1 MNLELLPKNKKL
13 DLEGIR
19 ERTKDIA
26 QKINSLKKRIEI
38 LEGKHDFLDYC
49 HSELGARNQKIKKD
63 LILLLDKEKILENL
77 FFYVIQNFFP
87 NLKIIEN
94 DNSLPDKNNINQE
107 KIFDISK
114 NEIISQIYKKIQNYY
129 LINGQNLNNIENFMS
144 ESSKNK
150 ISKLIQLI
158 AEKNRNAEA
167 QNELNYFKQIKDFQE
182 KYLSDLDE
190 NLNAAKNFT
199 SPLNQIDNKQENEY
213 LRKKTERDLSIN
225 NSIDKNKSI
234 DSDGLKDLM

>member
-1 MNLELLPKNKKL
+1 MNLEYLPKNKKL
-13 DLEGIR
+13 DLDGIR

-26 QKINSLKKRIEI
+26 EKINSLKKRIEI

-87 NLKIIEN
+87 GLKIIDN

-107 KIFDISK
+107 KIVDISK
-114 NEIISQIYKKIQNYY
+114 NEIISQIYKKIQSYY
-129 LINGQNLNNIENFMS
+129 LRNGQNLNNIENFMS

-150 ISKLIQLI
+150 ISKLVQLI

-182 KYLSDLDE
+182 KYLNDLDE
-190 NLNAAKNFT
+190 NLNAAKNFN
-199 SPLNQIDNKQENEY
+199 LNQIDKNENEY
-213 LRKKTERDLSIN
+213 LRKKTERDMSYSSN
-225 NSIDKNKSI
+225 YSIDKNKSV

>member
-26 QKINSLKKRIEI
+26 EKINSLKKRIEI

-190 NLNAAKNFT
+190 NLNAAKNFN
-199 SPLNQIDNKQENEY
+199 LNQIDKNENEY
-213 LRKKTERDLSIN
+213 LRKKTERDLSNSSN
-225 NSIDKNKSI
+225 NSIDKNKSV

>member
-26 QKINSLKKRIEI
+26 EKINSLKKRIEI

-87 NLKIIEN
+87 NLKIIET

-129 LINGQNLNNIENFMS
+129 LINVQNLNNIENFMS

-190 NLNAAKNFT
+190 NLNAAKNFN
-199 SPLNQIDNKQENEY
+199 LNQIDKNENEY
-213 LRKKTERDLSIN
+213 LRKKTERDLSNSSN
-225 NSIDKNKSI
+225 NSIDKNKSV

>member
-158 AEKNRNAEA
+158 AEKNRNTEA
-167 QNELNYFKQIKDFQE
+167 QNELNYFTQIKDFQE

-190 NLNAAKNFT
+190 NLNVAKNFNV
-199 SPLNQIDNKQENEY
+199 NQIDKNENEY
-213 LRKKTERDLSIN
+213 LRKKTERDLSNSSN
-225 NSIDKNKSI
+225 NSIDKNKSV

>member
-87 NLKIIEN
+87 GLKIIDN
-94 DNSLPDKNNINQE
+94 DNSLPDNNNINQE
-107 KIFDISK
+107 KIVDISK
-114 NEIISQIYKKIQNYY
+114 NEIISQIYKKIQSYY
-129 LINGQNLNNIENFMS
+129 LRNGQNLNNIENFMS

-158 AEKNRNAEA
+158 AEKNRNTEA
-167 QNELNYFKQIKDFQE
+167 QNELNYFTQIKDFQE

-190 NLNAAKNFT
+190 NLNVAKNYNV
-199 SPLNQIDNKQENEY
+199 NQIDKNENEY
-213 LRKKTERDLSIN
+213 LRKKTERDMSN
-225 NSIDKNKSI
+225 SSNYSIDKNKSV

>member
-26 QKINSLKKRIEI
+26 EKINSLKKRIEI

-49 HSELGARNQKIKKD
+49 HSELGERNQKIKKD

-129 LINGQNLNNIENFMS
+129 LRNGQNLNNIENFMS

-190 NLNAAKNFT
+190 NLNAAKNFN
-199 SPLNQIDNKQENEY
+199 LNQIDKNENEY
-213 LRKKTERDLSIN
+213 LRKKTERDLSNSSN
-225 NSIDKNKSI
+225 NSIDKNKSV

>member
-190 NLNAAKNFT
+190 NLNAAKNFN
-199 SPLNQIDNKQENEY
+199 LNQIDKNENEY

-225 NSIDKNKSI
+225 NSIDKNKSV

>member
-26 QKINSLKKRIEI
+26 EKINSLKKRIEI

-158 AEKNRNAEA
+158 AEKNRNTEA
-167 QNELNYFKQIKDFQE
+167 QNELNYFTQIKDFQE

-190 NLNAAKNFT
+190 NLNVAKNFNV
-199 SPLNQIDNKQENEY
+199 NQIDKNENEY
-213 LRKKTERDLSIN
+213 IGKKTERDLSNSSN
-225 NSIDKNKSI
+225 NSIDKNKSV

>member
-13 DLEGIR
+13 DLDGIR

-26 QKINSLKKRIEI
+26 EKINSLKKRIEI

-87 NLKIIEN
+87 GLKIIDN

-129 LINGQNLNNIENFMS
+129 LRNGQNLNNIENFMS

-150 ISKLIQLI
+150 ISKLVQLI

-190 NLNAAKNFT
+190 NLNAAKNFN
-199 SPLNQIDNKQENEY
+199 LNQIDKNENEY
-213 LRKKTERDLSIN
+213 LRKKTERDLSNSSN
-225 NSIDKNKSI
+225 NSIDKNKSV

>member
-13 DLEGIR
+13 DLDGIR

-26 QKINSLKKRIEI
+26 EKINSLKKRIEI

-87 NLKIIEN
+87 GLKIIDN

-107 KIFDISK
+107 KIVDISK
-114 NEIISQIYKKIQNYY
+114 NEIISQIYKKIQSYY
-129 LINGQNLNNIENFMS
+129 LRNGQNLNNIENFMS

-150 ISKLIQLI
+150 ISKLVQLI

-182 KYLSDLDE
+182 KYLNDLDE
-190 NLNAAKNFT
+190 NLNAAKNFN
-199 SPLNQIDNKQENEY
+199 LNQIDKNENEY
-213 LRKKTERDLSIN
+213 LRKKTERDLSNSSN
-225 NSIDKNKSI
+225 NSIDKNKSV

>member
-129 LINGQNLNNIENFMS
+129 LRNGQNLNNIENFMS

-190 NLNAAKNFT
+190 NLNVAKNFNV
-199 SPLNQIDNKQENEY
+199 NQIDKNENEY
-213 LRKKTERDLSIN
+213 LRKKTERDLSNSSN
-225 NSIDKNKSI
+225 NSIDKNKSV

>member
-190 NLNAAKNFT
+190 NLNAAKNFN
-199 SPLNQIDNKQENEY
+199 LNQIDKNENEY
-213 LRKKTERDLSIN
+213 LRKKTERDLSNSSN
-225 NSIDKNKSI
+225 NSIDKNKSV

>member
-26 QKINSLKKRIEI
+26 EKINSLKKRIEI

-158 AEKNRNAEA
+158 AEKNRNTEA
-167 QNELNYFKQIKDFQE
+167 QNELNYFTQIKDFQE

-190 NLNAAKNFT
+190 NLNVAKNYNV
-199 SPLNQIDNKQENEY
+199 NQIDKNENEY
-213 LRKKTERDLSIN
+213 LGKKTERDLSNSSN
-225 NSIDKNKSI
+225 NSIDKNKSV

>member
-26 QKINSLKKRIEI
+26 EKINSLKKRIEI

-87 NLKIIEN
+87 NLKIIDN
-94 DNSLPDKNNINQE
+94 DNSLPDNNNINQE
-107 KIFDISK
+107 KIVDISK

-129 LINGQNLNNIENFMS
+129 LRNGQNLNNIENFMS

-190 NLNAAKNFT
+190 NLNAAKNFN
-199 SPLNQIDNKQENEY
+199 LNQIDKNENEY
-213 LRKKTERDLSIN
+213 LRKKTERDLSNSSN
-225 NSIDKNKSI
+225 NSIDKNKSV

>member
-158 AEKNRNAEA
+158 AEKNRNTEA
-167 QNELNYFKQIKDFQE
+167 QNELNYFTQIKDFQE

-190 NLNAAKNFT
+190 NLNVAKNFNV
-199 SPLNQIDNKQENEY
+199 NQIDKNENEY
-213 LRKKTERDLSIN
+213 IGKKTERDLSNSSN
-225 NSIDKNKSI
+225 NSIDKNKSV

>member
-13 DLEGIR
+13 DLDGIR

-26 QKINSLKKRIEI
+26 EKINSLKKRIEI

-114 NEIISQIYKKIQNYY
+114 NEIISQIYKKIQSYY
-129 LINGQNLNNIENFMS
+129 LRNGQNLNNIENFMS

-190 NLNAAKNFT
+190 NLNAAKNFN
-199 SPLNQIDNKQENEY
+199 LNQIDKNENEY
-213 LRKKTERDLSIN
+213 LRKKTERDMSN
-225 NSIDKNKSI
+225 SSNYSIDKNKSV

>member
-26 QKINSLKKRIEI
+26 EKINSLKKRIEI

-182 KYLSDLDE
+182 KYLNDLDE
-190 NLNAAKNFT
+190 NLNAAKNFN
-199 SPLNQIDNKQENEY
+199 LNQIDKNENEY
-213 LRKKTERDLSIN
+213 LRKKTERDLSNSSN
-225 NSIDKNKSI
+225 NSIDKNKSV

>member
-26 QKINSLKKRIEI
+26 EKINSLKKRIEI

-150 ISKLIQLI
+150 ISKLVQLI

-190 NLNAAKNFT
+190 NLNAAKNFN
-199 SPLNQIDNKQENEY
+199 LNQIDKNENEY
-213 LRKKTERDLSIN
+213 LRKKTERDLSNSSN
-225 NSIDKNKSI
+225 NSIDKNKSV

>member
-26 QKINSLKKRIEI
+26 EKINSLKKRIEI

-129 LINGQNLNNIENFMS
+129 LRNGQNLNNIENFMS

-190 NLNAAKNFT
+190 NLNAAKNFN
-199 SPLNQIDNKQENEY
+199 LNQIDKNENEY
-213 LRKKTERDLSIN
+213 LRKKTERDLSNSSN
-225 NSIDKNKSI
+225 NSIDKNKSV